1 MDARGLV
8 AMVACVSEI
17 AVAILVSLH
26 HVTSYRYDRPVGL
39 GPQVIRLRPAAHSR
53 TQIPSYSLNVRPS
66 QHFINWQQDPH
77 GNWLARLVFPEK
89 TEEFRV
95 EVNLTANLSVIN
107 PFDFFI
113 EAYAQEF
120 PFVYSDDLRFDLAA
134 YLNPSRPGRW
144 SPTSSRSCRE
154 AANGPSTSWSA

>member
-1 MDARGLV
+1 M
-8 AMVACVSEI
+8 
-17 AVAILVSLH
+17 AILVSLH
-26 HVTSYRYDRPVGL
+26 HVTYYRYDRPVGL

-134 YLNPSRPGRW
+134 YLNPEPPGRW
-144 SPTSSRSCRE
+144 SQTSSRRCRRR
-154 AANGPSTSWSA
+154 